1 MPFAFHGAR
10 HIADR
15 VAAGILGAL
24 SVVLLTV
31 SLGYGVA
38 DGDRPGPGL
47 YPAIVSAG
55 LIAVAVAWLVTGAGR
70 EPERAAEPV
79 IDGEHVGI
87 PTEVQTTDDEDV
99 LDEQPIGRAGTW
111 RILFVVAWALVP
123 LFLLDTIGYLLS
135 MTTYIGGLLLV
146 IGRSRAWIALPATAL
161 GVLGTA
167 YGADM
172 LGIVLPDPLGIIQL
186 LGL

>member
-1 MPFAFHGAR
+1 M
-10 HIADR
+10 ADR
-15 VAAGILGAL
+15 VAAAILGAL
-24 SVVLLTV
+24 SVLLLIV
-31 SLGYGVA
+31 SLGYGLS
-38 DGDRPGPGL
+38 DGGRPGPGL

-55 LIAVAVAWLVTGAGR
+55 MLAVAVAWLVTGAGR
-70 EPERAAEPV
+70 EPEPAAEPV
-79 IDGEHVGI
+79 IEGEHVGI
-87 PTEVQTTDDEDV
+87 PTEVQTTLVEDV
-99 LDEQPIGRAGTW
+99 LDEQQPIDRAGAR
-111 RILFVVAWALVP
+111 RIFFVVAWALVP

-135 MTTYIGGLLLV
+135 MTIYIGGLLLM